1 MWCLA
6 HLFLCNVLQLRL
18 SAEDKYSED
27 VCQSIVDRC
36 ILDKCYEFLV
46 HNLPCSY
53 PDEHSKHASRKRK
66 ISNTE
71 DIGSTFLT
79 PAITQSSIPLHSS
92 SSDDQNSEGRNYNFN
107 NSNPLWKSFLSGM
120 KQQHVGASGS
130 RSGTPSP
137 IALLEKRLA
146 QEGVLPSSVKK
157 TLLSAVAEQS
167 LPKMGR
173 PRSKSTVD
181 KPKKKVSRLR
191 SKSSD
196 QPNKS
201 AEPSTSGGVP
211 VTIALNS
218 NANNNN
224 SNSCMDSSPPG
235 LFTIPQA
242 HFRPLPI
249 TPPRNPFED
258 QATNEKLDPKTLRH
272 LQRRFSQS

>member
-1 MWCLA
+1 M
-6 HLFLCNVLQLRL
+6 
-18 SAEDKYSED
+18 
-27 VCQSIVDRC
+27 CQSIVDRC

-53 PDEHSKHASRKRK
+53 PDEHSRHSSRKRK

-79 PAITQSSIPLHSS
+79 PAVTQSSSIPLHHS
-92 SSDDQNSEGRNYNFN
+92 SSDDQSSEGRNYNFN
-107 NSNPLWKSFLSGM
+107 NSNPLWKTFLSM
-120 KQQHVGASGS
+120 KQQHGASGS

-137 IALLEKRLA
+137 IALLERKLA
-146 QEGVLPSSVKK
+146 QEGVLPAVKK
-157 TLLSAVAEQS
+157 TLLSAMAETSSGS
-167 LPKMGR
+167 LPKVGR

-181 KPKKKVSRLR
+181 KPKKRVGRLR

-196 QPNKS
+196 QPNKTQ
-201 AEPSTSGGVP
+201 ANSGGVP
-211 VTIALNS
+211 ISIALNS
-218 NANNNN
+218 NSNNSNNNNN
-224 SNSCMDSSPPG
+224 SGGVETSPPG

-258 QATNEKLDPKTLRH
+258 QATNERLDPKTLRH
-272 LQRRFSQS
+272 LQRRFSQL

>member
-1 MWCLA
+1 M
-6 HLFLCNVLQLRL
+6 
-18 SAEDKYSED
+18 
-27 VCQSIVDRC
+27 CQSIVDRC

-53 PDEHSKHASRKRK
+53 PDEHTRHSSRKRK
-66 ISNTE
+66 ISNTD

-79 PAITQSSIPLHSS
+79 PAVTQSSSIPLHHS
-92 SSDDQNSEGRNYNFN
+92 SSDDQSGEGRNYNFN
-107 NSNPLWKSFLSGM
+107 NSNPLWKTFLSM
-120 KQQHVGASGS
+120 KQQHGASGS

-137 IALLEKRLA
+137 IALLERRLA
-146 QEGVLPSSVKK
+146 QEGVLPAVKK
-157 TLLSAVAEQS
+157 TLLSAVSETGS
-167 LPKMGR
+167 LPKVGR

-181 KPKKKVSRLR
+181 KPKKRVARLR

-196 QPNKS
+196 QLTKTQANS
-201 AEPSTSGGVP
+201 DSVP

-218 NANNNN
+218 NSNNN
-224 SNSCMDSSPPG
+224 SNSGMDSSPPG

-272 LQRRFSQS
+272 LQRQFSQS

>member
-1 MWCLA
+1 M
-6 HLFLCNVLQLRL
+6 
-18 SAEDKYSED
+18 
-27 VCQSIVDRC
+27 CQSIVDRC

-46 HNLPCSY
+46 HNLLCSY
-53 PDEHSKHASRKRK
+53 PDEHTRHSSRKRK
-66 ISNTE
+66 ISNTD

-79 PAITQSSIPLHSS
+79 PAVTQSSSIPLHHS
-92 SSDDQNSEGRNYNFN
+92 SSDDQSGEGRNYNFN
-107 NSNPLWKSFLSGM
+107 NSNPLWKTFLSM
-120 KQQHVGASGS
+120 KQQHGASGS

-137 IALLEKRLA
+137 IALLERRLA
-146 QEGVLPSSVKK
+146 QEGVLPAMKK
-157 TLLSAVAEQS
+157 TLLSAVTETGS
-167 LPKMGR
+167 LPKVGR

-181 KPKKKVSRLR
+181 KPKKRVARLR

-196 QPNKS
+196 QPTKTQANS
-201 AEPSTSGGVP
+201 DSVP

-218 NANNNN
+218 NSNNSNNN
-224 SNSCMDSSPPG
+224 SNSGMDSSPPG

>member
-1 MWCLA
+1 M
-6 HLFLCNVLQLRL
+6 
-18 SAEDKYSED
+18 
-27 VCQSIVDRC
+27 CQSIVDRC

-53 PDEHSKHASRKRK
+53 PDEHSRHSSRKRK

-79 PAITQSSIPLHSS
+79 PAVTQSSSIPLHHS
-92 SSDDQNSEGRNYNFN
+92 SSDDQSGEGRNYNFN
-107 NSNPLWKSFLSGM
+107 NSNPLWKTFLSM
-120 KQQHVGASGS
+120 KQQQHGTPGS

-137 IALLEKRLA
+137 IALLERRLA
-146 QEGVLPSSVKK
+146 QEGVLPAVKK
-157 TLLSAVAEQS
+157 TLLSAVAETSGS
-167 LPKMGR
+167 LPKVGR
-173 PRSKSTVD
+173 PRSKSAVD
-181 KPKKKVSRLR
+181 KPKKKVGRLR

-196 QPNKS
+196 QPNK
-201 AEPSTSGGVP
+201 AEANVP
-211 VTIALNS
+211 ITMALNS
-218 NANNNN
+218 NSNNSNNNN
-224 SNSCMDSSPPG
+224 NNGVDSSPPG

-258 QATNEKLDPKTLRH
+258 QSTNEKLDPKTLRH

>member
-1 MWCLA
+1 M
-6 HLFLCNVLQLRL
+6 
-18 SAEDKYSED
+18 
-27 VCQSIVDRC
+27 CQSIVDRC

-53 PDEHSKHASRKRK
+53 PDEHSKHSSRKRK

-79 PAITQSSIPLHSS
+79 PAVTQSSSIPLHHS
-92 SSDDQNSEGRNYNFN
+92 SSDDQSGEGRNYNFN
-107 NSNPLWKSFLSGM
+107 NSNPFWKSFLGM
-120 KQQHVGASGS
+120 KQQHGASGS

-146 QEGVLPSSVKK
+146 QEGVLPAMKK
-157 TLLSAVAEQS
+157 TLLSAVAETGS
-167 LPKMGR
+167 LPKVGR

-181 KPKKKVSRLR
+181 KPKKRVSRLR

-201 AEPSTSGGVP
+201 QDETINSGGIP

-224 SNSCMDSSPPG
+224 NNNICSSMDSSPPG

>member
-1 MWCLA
+1 M
-6 HLFLCNVLQLRL
+6 
-18 SAEDKYSED
+18 
-27 VCQSIVDRC
+27 
-36 ILDKCYEFLV
+36 LDKIYEFLV

-53 PDEHSKHASRKRK
+53 PEEHSKHSSRKRK

-71 DIGSTFLT
+71 EIGSTFLT

-92 SSDDQNSEGRNYNFN
+92 SDDHGGDGKNYNFN
-107 NSNPLWKSFLSGM
+107 NSNPFWKNFLSM
-120 KQQHVGASGS
+120 RQQHASGT

-146 QEGVLPSSVKK
+146 QEGTPPTVKK
-157 TLLSAVAEQS
+157 TLVSMMAETS
-167 LPKMGR
+167 LPKVGR
-173 PRSKSTVD
+173 PRSKSAVD
-181 KPKKKVSRLR
+181 KPKKKPTRLR

-196 QPNKS
+196 QQDKHARFGPNS
-201 AEPSTSGGVP
+201 SELP
-211 VTIALNS
+211 VAVALNS

-224 SNSCMDSSPPG
+224 SCGMDSSPPG
-235 LFTIPQA
+235 LLTIPQA

-272 LQRRFSQS
+272 LQRRCSHSS

>member
-1 MWCLA
+1 M
-6 HLFLCNVLQLRL
+6 
-18 SAEDKYSED
+18 
-27 VCQSIVDRC
+27 CQSIVDRC

-53 PDEHSKHASRKRK
+53 PDEHSRHTSRKRK

-79 PAITQSSIPLHSS
+79 PAVTQSSSIPLHHS
-92 SSDDQNSEGRNYNFN
+92 SSDDQTGEGRNYNFN
-107 NSNPLWKSFLSGM
+107 NSNQLWKTFLSM
-120 KQQHVGASGS
+120 KQQHAASSGS

-137 IALLEKRLA
+137 IALLERRLA
-146 QEGVLPSSVKK
+146 HEGVLPAMKK
-157 TLLSAVAEQS
+157 TLLSAAAETSVS
-167 LPKMGR
+167 LPKVGR
-173 PRSKSTVD
+173 PRSKSAVD

-196 QPNKS
+196 QPNKTQ
-201 AEPSTSGGVP
+201 ANSGGVP
-211 VTIALNS
+211 ITIALNS
-218 NANNNN
+218 NSNNSNNNNNN
-224 SNSCMDSSPPG
+224 SDMDSSPPG

-258 QATNEKLDPKTLRH
+258 QATNKKLDPKTLRH